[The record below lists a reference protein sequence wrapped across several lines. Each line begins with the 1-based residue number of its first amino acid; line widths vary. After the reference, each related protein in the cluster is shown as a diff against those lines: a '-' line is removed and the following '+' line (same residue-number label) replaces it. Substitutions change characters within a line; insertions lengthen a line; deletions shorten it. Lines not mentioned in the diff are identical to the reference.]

1 MLSRMLSII
10 KVGGGLFVSLIGL
23 FLAWVC
29 NGFNIE
35 CIYIFLLKRA
45 FGIGFAFSVLSY

>member
-1 MLSRMLSII
+1 M
-10 KVGGGLFVSLIGL
+10 GCVSLIGL

-35 CIYIFLLKRA
+35 CIYIFCR
-45 FGIGFAFSVLSY
+45 SVLLVLALLSRSFRTRESVIIDRN